1 MNGVHNTNI
10 FLKVNNKIFMEIKEL
25 FEEKKRMPAGKFLI
39 LLTLVMGTNAVLV
52 LSSMFTSVIFIRMIL
67 VSLSGILIS
76 GFFLWFFFRF
86 YRK

>member
-1 MNGVHNTNI
+1 MD
-10 FLKVNNKIFMEIKEL
+10 KIDMEIKEL
-25 FEEKKRMPAGKFLI
+25 FEEKKRMPAGKFLV
-39 LLTLVMGTNAVLV
+39 LLALVMGTNAVLV

-67 VSLSGILIS
+67 ISLSGILIT

>member
-1 MNGVHNTNI
+1 
-10 FLKVNNKIFMEIKEL
+10 MEIKEL
-25 FEEKKRMPAGKFLI
+25 FEEKKRMPAGKFLV
-39 LLTLVMGTNAVLV
+39 LLALVMGTNAVLV

-67 VSLSGILIS
+67 ISLSGILIT

>member
-1 MNGVHNTNI
+1 MD
-10 FLKVNNKIFMEIKEL
+10 KIDMEIKEL
-25 FEEKKRMPAGKFLI
+25 FEEKKRMPAGRFLV
-39 LLTLVMGTNAVLV
+39 LLALVMGTNTVLV

-67 VSLSGILIS
+67 ISLSGILIT

>member
-1 MNGVHNTNI
+1 
-10 FLKVNNKIFMEIKEL
+10 MEIKEL

-39 LLTLVMGTNAVLV
+39 LLALVMGTNAVLV
-52 LSSMFTSVIFIRMIL
+52 LASMFTTVIFIRMIL
-67 VSLSGILIS
+67 VSLSGILIT

>member
-1 MNGVHNTNI
+1 
-10 FLKVNNKIFMEIKEL
+10 MEIKEL
-25 FEEKKRMPAGKFLI
+25 FEEKKRMPAGKFLVP
-39 LLTLVMGTNAVLV
+39 LALVMGTNTILV

-67 VSLSGILIS
+67 ISLSGILIT

>member
-1 MNGVHNTNI
+1 
-10 FLKVNNKIFMEIKEL
+10 MEIKEL

>member
-1 MNGVHNTNI
+1 
-10 FLKVNNKIFMEIKEL
+10 MEIKEL
-25 FEEKKRMPAGKFLI
+25 FAEKKRMPAGKFLI

>member
-1 MNGVHNTNI
+1 MD
-10 FLKVNNKIFMEIKEL
+10 KIDMEIKEL
-25 FEEKKRMPAGKFLI
+25 FEEKKRMSAGKFLI

>member
-1 MNGVHNTNI
+1 MD
-10 FLKVNNKIFMEIKEL
+10 KIDMEIKEL

-39 LLTLVMGTNAVLV
+39 LLALVMGTNAVLV
-52 LSSMFTSVIFIRMIL
+52 LASMFTTVIFIRMIL
-67 VSLSGILIS
+67 VSLSGILIT

>member
-1 MNGVHNTNI
+1 MD
-10 FLKVNNKIFMEIKEL
+10 KIDMEIKEL
-25 FEEKKRMPAGKFLI
+25 FEEKKRMPAGKFLV
-39 LLTLVMGTNAVLV
+39 LLALVMGTNAILV

-67 VSLSGILIS
+67 ISLSGILIS

>member
-1 MNGVHNTNI
+1 
-10 FLKVNNKIFMEIKEL
+10 MEIKEL
-25 FEEKKRMPAGKFLI
+25 FEEKKRMSAGKFLI

>member
-1 MNGVHNTNI
+1 MD
-10 FLKVNNKIFMEIKEL
+10 KIDMEIKEL